1 MLSTRTAATTTTT
14 TTVVVSVRDALNK
27 DDDNKDRKIVV
38 AVTDSLDKNS
48 GDKSDGNDARDACE
62 TAAAA
67 SEPHAECPCPRLQW
81 TCKS

>member
-1 MLSTRTAATTTTT
+1 MLSTKTAATTTTT
-14 TTVVVSVRDALNK
+14 TTVAVSVRDALNK

-38 AVTDSLDKNS
+38 SITDALDKNS
-48 GDKSDGNDARDACE
+48 GAKSDGNNARDACE

-67 SEPHAECPCPRLQW
+67 SEPRAEYPSPQLQW